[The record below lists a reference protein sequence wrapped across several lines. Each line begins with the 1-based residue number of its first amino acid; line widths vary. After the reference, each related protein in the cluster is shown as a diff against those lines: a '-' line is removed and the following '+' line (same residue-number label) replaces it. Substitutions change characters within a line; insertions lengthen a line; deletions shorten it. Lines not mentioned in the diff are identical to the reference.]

1 MNNSNAQSPEADAGG
16 KKRRP
21 ALIITLIVLGL
32 LALLAVVYLLAYTQV
47 IFVRP
52 DWARQVG
59 IPTITPMCARPTL
72 TLGTASFP
80 LDAMEPPGAGA
91 LQVPAGEP
99 GTAWWVTNSFAPF
112 VILLPR
118 DTPAIRPGEAMVV
131 QWADCGREEFV
142 LQETRPEAVD
152 TAALLAQGT
161 PGMAVVVPGAVLWG
175 VRTGQL
181 VTPEPTDPNAMQS
194 EVSFGETVISED
206 GQTLTTSLTILNTG
220 GIPITVK
227 AEEISLGVEGQPAA
241 SPLSVEP
248 ALPLEIQPGESA
260 DPDDDLPQPGRQPGD
275 AEAAGFCGGSVLL
288 RRCGK

>member
-1 MNNSNAQSPEADAGG
+1 MDTSTSQPPEAGAGG

-21 ALIITLIVLGL
+21 ALIITLILLGL
-32 LALLAVVYLLAYTQV
+32 LAVLAVVYLLGYTQV

-52 DWARQVG
+52 DWARQLG

-80 LDAMEPPGAGA
+80 LEAMEPPGAGA

-99 GTAWWVTNSFAPF
+99 GTAWWVTNTFAPF

-118 DTPAIRPGEAMVV
+118 DAPAIRPGEAMIV

-161 PGMAVVVPGAVLWG
+161 SGMAVIVPGAVLWG
-175 VRTGQL
+175 VRAGQL

-206 GQTLTTSLTILNTG
+206 GKTLTTSLTILNTG
-220 GIPITVK
+220 GKPITVRL
-227 AEEISLGVEGQPAA
+227 EDISLGVEGQPAA

-260 DPDDDLPQPGRQPGD
+260 MLTMTFPNPGGNLATLKLLDFAVDLYY
-275 AEAAGFCGGSVLL
+275 
-288 RRCGK
+288 